1 LNKEKQREK
10 HGEKCTKVAKTIF
23 LKKIAKCFVEE
34 EAVLKKQQKFEE
46 EECCQHKTSRKRPI
60 L

>member
-1 LNKEKQREK
+1 LNKIKQREK

-46 EECCQHKTSRKRPI
+46 EEFC
-60 L
+60 